1 MAGYQLKLKEQ
12 RLSERKR
19 FTGRLPG
26 KFKIEGVDVN
36 AKPIDITP
44 HGLGVITESKIAVGA
59 KATLVVDGCEM
70 PLEVMW
76 CEPDFAKND
85 QWRLGLICTDRSV
98 NLEEAFRFAGCIK

>member
-1 MAGYQLKLKEQ
+1 MAGYQLKLKDQ

-26 KFKIEGVDVN
+26 KFKIDGADIT
-36 AKPIDITP
+36 AKPVDISA
-44 HGLGVITESKIAVGA
+44 HGLGVIIEKKIAIGTSA
-59 KATLVVDGCEM
+59 SLVIDGCEM
-70 PLEVMW
+70 PFEIIW

-85 QWRLGLICTDRSV
+85 QWRYGLICSDKSV